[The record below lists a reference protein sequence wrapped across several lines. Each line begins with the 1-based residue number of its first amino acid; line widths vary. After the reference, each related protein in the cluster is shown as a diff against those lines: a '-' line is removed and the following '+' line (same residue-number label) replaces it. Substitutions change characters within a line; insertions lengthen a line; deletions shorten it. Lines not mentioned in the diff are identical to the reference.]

1 MGDAMRK
8 AAVLAVIGAA
18 LVGPATLLSGTALA
32 DPPLRGELVAA
43 ATHGQPVCATR
54 QALSDYTLATIR
66 REPLRPVVRN
76 PSCSLAPYGT
86 RVTVLEDLPPFG
98 SRMHMVRVVAA
109 TPLQRVEGYT
119 WSVGLY
125 DPRRF
130 TPFAPSSSF
139 GFFGSLGDYFP
150 RIP

>member
-1 MGDAMRK
+1 MNAMREM
-8 AAVLAVIGAA
+8 AGPAAGLLAVLGMIGAA
-18 LVGPATLLSGTALA
+18 APAFA
-32 DPPLRGELVAA
+32 DPPLRGERVAA
-43 ATHGQPVCATR
+43 DTHGQPVCATR

-66 REPLRPVVRN
+66 HERLTPVIRN
-76 PSCSLAPYGT
+76 PSCSIAPYGT

-130 TPFAPSSSF
+130 TPFSPYA
-139 GFFGSLGDYFP
+139 DYFP

>member
-1 MGDAMRK
+1 M
-8 AAVLAVIGAA
+8 
-18 LVGPATLLSGTALA
+18 PTF
-32 DPPLRGELVAA
+32 
-43 ATHGQPVCATR
+43 
-54 QALSDYTLATIR
+54 
-66 REPLRPVVRN
+66 RN
-76 PSCSLAPYGT
+76 TSCSIAPYGT

-98 SRMHMVRVVAA
+98 SRMHMVRVTAA

-130 TPFAPSSSF
+130 APYS
-139 GFFGSLGDYFP
+139 SLGEYFP